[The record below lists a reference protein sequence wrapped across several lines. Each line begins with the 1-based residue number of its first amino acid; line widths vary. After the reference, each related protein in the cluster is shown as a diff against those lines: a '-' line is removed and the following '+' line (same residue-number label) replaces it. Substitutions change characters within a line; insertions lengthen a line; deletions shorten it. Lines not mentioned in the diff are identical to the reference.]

1 MLDEPSAGL
10 SPKVSE
16 EVFLTIEDIHKKMGR
31 AIIIIEQDAFQSLN
45 ISDRGYVLVM
55 GQNEFE
61 DRADKILANEKIRE
75 AYLGG

>member
-1 MLDEPSAGL
+1 
-10 SPKVSE
+10 
-16 EVFLTIEDIHKKMGR
+16 MGK

-61 DRADKILANEKIRE
+61 DKAEKILANKKIRE

>member
-1 MLDEPSAGL
+1 M
-10 SPKVSE
+10 
-16 EVFLTIEDIHKKMGR
+16 
-31 AIIIIEQDAFQSLN
+31 IEQDAYQSLR

-61 DRADKILANEKIRE
+61 DRADRILSNEKIRE

>member
-1 MLDEPSAGL
+1 
-10 SPKVSE
+10 
-16 EVFLTIEDIHKKMGR
+16 MGK
-31 AIIIIEQDAFQSLN
+31 ALVIIEQDAFQSLS

-61 DRADKILANEKIRE
+61 DKADKILSNEKIKE